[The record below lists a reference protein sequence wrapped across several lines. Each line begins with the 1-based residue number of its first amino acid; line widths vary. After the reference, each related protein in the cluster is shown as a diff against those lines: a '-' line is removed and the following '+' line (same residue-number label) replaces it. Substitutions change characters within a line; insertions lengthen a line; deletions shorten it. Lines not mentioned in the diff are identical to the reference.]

1 MKEKFFGFY
10 PPNEDEIKDIWE
22 NGLIAFDANTLLN
35 LYRYSKETR
44 KDFIDTITEY
54 KDRIWLPFQAGYEF
68 HSNRISVIKSQE
80 EAYTEI
86 GKKLDE
92 HFNKIEKELKQYRR
106 HPLISIEKINKE
118 ISTKFNKIK
127 SDLVKQ
133 SEKHPEYLKNDAIL
147 PEITKLFK
155 DKVGENYSES
165 ELNEIYDEGEIRYD
179 KKIPPGFSDIA
190 EKKNKGKRKL
200 YGDLIVWKQLIRKS
214 KSSKNTLIFVTDDR
228 KDDWWLKF
236 KGQTIRPREEL
247 IKEFY
252 DETGFRILI
261 YQADFFLKFAK
272 EKLNS
277 SVKEDSI
284 NEIKEVRLEDEREYQ
299 KTKNKAVQRII
310 DRWTR
315 ANESKN
321 YDYLSEYLSEI
332 EKPKEVPNS
341 VIEFFNNY
349 QTESKEPST
358 IDIFNN
364 IYYKNPNSDLIK
376 NKEKD
381 GDETNKDN

>member
-80 EAYTEI
+80 EAYSEI

-92 HFNKIEKELKQYRR
+92 HFSKIEKELKQYRR

-155 DKVGENYSES
+155 DKVGDNYSES

-214 KSSKNTLIFVTDDR
+214 KSSKEHHNLC
-228 KDDWWLKF
+228 
-236 KGQTIRPREEL
+236 
-247 IKEFY
+247 Y
-252 DETGFRILI
+252 
-261 YQADFFLKFAK
+261 
-272 EKLNS
+272 
-277 SVKEDSI
+277 
-284 NEIKEVRLEDEREYQ
+284 
-299 KTKNKAVQRII
+299 
-310 DRWTR
+310 
-315 ANESKN
+315 
-321 YDYLSEYLSEI
+321 
-332 EKPKEVPNS
+332 
-341 VIEFFNNY
+341 
-349 QTESKEPST
+349 
-358 IDIFNN
+358 
-364 IYYKNPNSDLIK
+364 
-376 NKEKD
+376 
-381 GDETNKDN
+381 